1 MARSVPQ
8 IVSVAAIA
16 IGVLLF
22 VVTLYYIDV
31 AETVASAKRLGFALP
46 VILIPGTIWH
56 LLRTWGWAVAFPE
69 GTRPTFTRLFRVRLA
84 ADAIGF
90 FTVRGIAG
98 DPLKVFLLYGRVA
111 PEVTTASVALERLAF
126 AVISIVMAGLISFFA
141 VRRLA
146 MPGAWD
152 TLFTLTAMGAVVML
166 GILILVARR
175 RTGDYLGR
183 LVTGLD
189 HLTGRRLEASRIVK
203 FILDVEDVILD
214 LLRGDRRRLVI
225 LTVLPIVCYFVM
237 AFEVWLVLWAVG
249 EPIGIMAALT
259 IETFARLGSVA
270 SAAIPGNLGA
280 LEASNAA
287 PVAMLGLGGGGALA
301 LARRI
306 RTLLWA
312 GLGLALYPQVTVPP
326 AVKRELPAPR
336 SSA

>member
-1 MARSVPQ
+1 LTRSVPQ
-8 IVSVAAIA
+8 VVSVAAVV
-16 IGVLLF
+16 IGILLF
-22 VVTLYYIDV
+22 VVTLYYIDI
-31 AETVASAKRLGFALP
+31 AETVESAKRLGFALP

-56 LLRTWGWAVAFPE
+56 LLRTWGWAIAFPE
-69 GTRPTFTRLFRVRLA
+69 GTRPAFTRLFRVRLA

-98 DPLKVFLLYGRVA
+98 DPLKVFLLYDRVP

-126 AVISIVMAGLISFFA
+126 AVISIVMAGLISIVA

-152 TLFTLTAMGAVVML
+152 TLFTLTAMGAVILL
-166 GILILVARR
+166 GIVVLVARR

-189 HLTGRRLEASRIVK
+189 HLTGRRLEASRIVQ
-203 FILDVEDVILD
+203 FILDVEDVLLE

-225 LTVLPIVCYFVM
+225 LTVLPVVCYIVM

-306 RTLLWA
+306 RSLLWA
-312 GLGLALYPQVTVPP
+312 GLGLALYPQVKSHP
-326 AVKRELPAPR
+326 AIQRELPVPR
-336 SSA
+336 T